1 LAYAKLR
8 AIETRRWVARS
19 ANTGISAVINEYGN
33 IVNSKPWN
41 TPAVIKYNIPQ
52 KSMLTFY
59 VKHGDYLYQIFSLIG
74 VLFLLWN
81 WVLMF
86 QKKISKKFNS
96 MIKTFQYL
104 NSTISYKLKAKA
116 KLLY

>member
-81 WVLMF
+81 WVLLI
-86 QKKISKKFNS
+86 QKRFFKKNL
-96 MIKTFQYL
+96 I
-104 NSTISYKLKAKA
+104 A
-116 KLLY
+116 